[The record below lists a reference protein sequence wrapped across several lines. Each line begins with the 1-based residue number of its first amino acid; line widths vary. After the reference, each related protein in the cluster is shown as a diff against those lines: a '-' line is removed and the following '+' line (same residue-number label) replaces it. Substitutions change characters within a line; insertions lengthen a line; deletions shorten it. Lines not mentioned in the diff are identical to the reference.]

1 MGRQITSK
9 GRAGPAWAS
18 ALCDE
23 AAAPQRRDDLKT
35 VDQIY
40 QEMLACF
47 GRKTGLEPREGCDLS
62 ARLYALAA
70 QIYSLYVQ
78 TDWTAR
84 QSFPQTAEGDCLDF
98 HAQLRGLERKPP
110 TAARGTVR
118 FSVEE
123 AAPAPRDIPQGTVCM
138 TAGLVRFETVEAA
151 VLEAGEVEVDVPVR
165 ALEPGSLGNVSAGTI
180 VSMAVAPIGVSAC
193 INPEACAGGGDGETD
208 EALRARV
215 LESFQRLPNGANAA
229 FYQQGALSFDQV
241 AAAAV
246 VSRPRGVGSVDVVP
260 ATLAGLPDEEL
271 LERLGRYFE
280 ERREIAVDL
289 RVRAPETVRVDL
301 AVQVEPEEGADPSR
315 VLRQVEERLRGW
327 FTGKLLGRDVL
338 RAQLDSLVFGCE
350 GVRNYAISEPAAD
363 VEVSPDVLPVLG
375 ALDVEEME

>member
-1 MGRQITSK
+1 M
-9 GRAGPAWAS
+9 
-18 ALCDE
+18 
-23 AAAPQRRDDLKT
+23 KT

-84 QSFPQTAEGDCLDF
+84 QSFPQTAEGDYLDF

-138 TAGLVRFETVEAA
+138 TAGLVRFETVEPA

-301 AVQVEPEEGADPSR
+301 TVQVEPEEGADPGR

-338 RAQLDSLVFGCE
+338 RAQLGSLVFGCE

>member
-1 MGRQITSK
+1 M
-9 GRAGPAWAS
+9 
-18 ALCDE
+18 
-23 AAAPQRRDDLKT
+23 KT

-84 QSFPQTAEGDCLDF
+84 QSFPQTAEGDYLDF

-246 VSRPRGVGSVDVVP
+246 VSRPRGVGYVDVVP

-289 RVRAPETVRVDL
+289 RVRAPETVRVNL

-327 FTGKLLGRDVL
+327 FTGKLLGQDVL
-338 RAQLDSLVFGCE
+338 RARLGSLVFGCE